1 MRKVKDLGTVQSE
14 YGVPA
19 EFGIEEIAKGGSL
32 LPHIVD
38 DKGTVTQVTF
48 CTSISGGQNELNG
61 MPLSLNLVRYTW
73 ENGELIEN
81 SMDYFQGIPVNHSME
96 NAFEKNEEESK
107 SNEVLKVEDVLAGEQ
122 NFEISLSGLTIVLT
136 SGETRIEVPLTE
148 KMAHKLAF
156 GLMNQI

>member
-38 DKGTVTQVTF
+38 DKGIVTQVTF
-48 CTSISGGQNELNG
+48 CTSISGGLGELNG
-61 MPLSLNLVRYTW
+61 MPFSLNLVRYTW

-81 SMDYFQGIPVNHSME
+81 SMDYFQGSPATIIP
-96 NAFEKNEEESK
+96 EKNEEDLTP
-107 SNEVLKVEDVLAGEQ
+107 NEVLKVEDVLVGEQ

-136 SGETRIEVPLTE
+136 SGETKIEVPLTE
-148 KMAHKLAF
+148 KIAHKLAF